1 VRPLRSIALLWAAR
15 RTRSLWLTASIVSAL
30 LSLLTLAAPALAA
43 PELKTPPSQTV
54 APDGYELTAK
64 QAIRIASR
72 SEVVRAERRKHP
84 DDFRPA
90 AYTRG
95 PGRWQVSWFDGD
107 REVAQVRVDDSF
119 GAALEAWTGHQVAW
133 SMARGYEGAFGRKL
147 NAPYVWIPLCLLFL
161 APFLDP
167 RRPFRLLHL
176 DLAVLLA
183 FGVSHVFFN
192 RGEIGVSVPL
202 VYPVLLYLLARLLWI
217 GWRPRERDQRLVPLV
232 PLSWLALAIVFLVA
246 FRVGLNVVDS
256 NVIDVGYAGVIGGD
270 RIADGDGLYGPGFAE
285 DVERGDTYGPFTY
298 LSYVPFEQVLP
309 WSGTW
314 DELPAAHGAAIAFDL
329 LTLAGLLLLGLRLLP
344 GRGGRELGVALA
356 YAWASYP
363 YAAFALQTNSNDTL
377 VGLLTV
383 AAMLALT
390 LAPAR
395 RELSAVGRGVAVG
408 LGAAAKFAPLALA
421 PLFATAVGRATAAPP
436 PSVPAAAGDGG
447 APVGRRLRPSRDLL
461 VFALALALILLAA
474 FLPFLPEG
482 GLREIY
488 DRTVGYQASRGSPFS
503 VWGQI
508 DSGETWRAVVS
519 VAAVMLALLVAFVPR
534 RKDAFQVA
542 ALGAAVLI
550 AVQLAASHWFYLY
563 VVWFAPLTLVAV
575 FGAHRPARSPQP
587 RGPARSTSHV
597 RPLPP
602 PQPPRSATDPQ
613 STSRSARSSS
623 SGSA

>member
-1 VRPLRSIALLWAAR
+1 M
-15 RTRSLWLTASIVSAL
+15 
-30 LSLLTLAAPALAA
+30 
-43 PELKTPPSQTV
+43 
-54 APDGYELTAK
+54 
-64 QAIRIASR
+64 
-72 SEVVRAERRKHP
+72 
-84 DDFRPA
+84 
-90 AYTRG
+90 
-95 PGRWQVSWFDGD
+95 SWFDGD

-119 GAALEAWTGHQVAW
+119 GAVLEAWTGHQVAW

-167 RRPFRLLHL
+167 RRPFRMLHL
-176 DLAVLLA
+176 DLLVLLG

-217 GWRPRERDQRLVPLV
+217 GFRPREKVQRLVPLV
-232 PLSWLALAIVFLVA
+232 PLSWLALAIVFLAA
-246 FRVGLNVVDS
+246 FRIGLNVVDS

-285 DVERGDTYGPFTY
+285 DVTRGDTYGPLTY
-298 LSYVPFEQVLP
+298 LSYVPFEQALP

-329 LTLAGLLLLGLRLLP
+329 LTLGGLLLLGLRLLP
-344 GRGGRELGVALA
+344 GRAGRELGVALA

-383 AAMLALT
+383 GAMLALT

-395 RELSAVGRGVAVG
+395 RGLSAAGRGVAVG

-421 PLFATAVGRATAAPP
+421 PLFATATGPAT
-436 PSVPAAAGDGG
+436 PAALAVAGDGG
-447 APVGRRLRPSRDLL
+447 TPAGRQRPRRIRDLL
-461 VFALALALILLAA
+461 VFALALALVLAA
-474 FLPFLPEG
+474 VFVPFLPEG

-508 DSGETWRAVVS
+508 DSGETWRTVVS
-519 VAAVMLALLVAFVPR
+519 VAAVVLALLVAFVPR
-534 RKDAFQVA
+534 RKDAVQVA

-563 VVWFAPLTLVAV
+563 VVWFAPLTLVAL
-575 FGAHRPARSPQP
+575 FGAHRPARSPQAP
-587 RGPARSTSHV
+587 APARSTSHV
-597 RPLPP
+597 HPSQPRPL
-602 PQPPRSATDPQ
+602 PRSATDPH